1 MEDARDD
8 FAIETIMAYHS
19 YFIWWNYNVSDV
31 RERSEA
37 EQKWKEL
44 FEKMAHQ
51 PIRMIFQGQ
60 NIDAA
65 HSISKKLNVLDTLFR
80 YEFA

>member
-1 MEDARDD
+1 M
-8 FAIETIMAYHS
+8 
-19 YFIWWNYNVSDV
+19 NYNVSDV
-31 RERSEA
+31 RGRSEP